1 MLTHNAFGNP
11 GQELLVL
18 LLGNGLKNNLILQL
32 WTALG
37 DIADESG
44 IVGGVVNAAV
54 QLTGVVGFV
63 SLDVDLLP
71 RVGNWRRVS

>member
-11 GQELLVL
+11 GQELFVL
-18 LLGNGLKNNLILQL
+18 LLGNRLKNNLIFQL
-32 WTALG
+32 WTSLG

-44 IVGGVVNAAV
+44 IVGGVVDAAV
-54 QLTGVVGFV
+54 QLAGVVGFV